1 MVAEGRDE
9 MKKNKTKGK
18 KQSAADIWRKNWELY
33 VLLLPTIIYF
43 VVFKYYPM
51 YGAQIAFRD
60 FKVTKGIWGSE
71 WIGLVNFRKFITG
84 PYFKDVIRNTL
95 TLSLYSLIVGTPLPI
110 LFALLLNY
118 CKKRRFVKVLQTV
131 TYAPHFIS
139 TVVMVGMITMFFSPQ
154 YGLVNQIIEFFGGN
168 KINFMASP
176 EAFPHLYV
184 WSGVWQ
190 SLGWSSIIYIGALTS
205 ISPEL
210 HEAAIVDGA
219 TITQRIRYVDI
230 PGIMP
235 TIIMLLILS
244 TGSLLS
250 VGFEKVYLMSNPL
263 NSSTA
268 EVISTYTYKVGMKQA
283 QYGYSAAIGLFNSV
297 VNFVILV
304 IVNTIA
310 KKATD
315 NSIY

>member
-1 MVAEGRDE
+1 
-9 MKKNKTKGK
+9 MKKGSRTHQGAAAK
-18 KQSAADIWRKNWELY
+18 KKKRQSFGEIMRKNWELY
-33 VLLLPTIIYF
+33 LLLLPTVIYF
-43 VVFKYYPM
+43 IVFKYYPM

-60 FKVTKGIWGSE
+60 FKVTKGIWGSS
-71 WIGLVNFRKFITG
+71 WIGLTNFKKFIFG
-84 PYFKDVIRNTL
+84 PYFKDVLRNTL

-110 LFALLLNY
+110 IFALLLNY
-118 CKKRRFVKVLQTV
+118 CKKRRFVKVLQTI

-154 YGLVNQIIEFFGGN
+154 YGLVNQIIQFFGGE
-168 KINFMASP
+168 KFNFMASP
-176 EAFPHLYV
+176 GAFPHLYV
-184 WSGVWQ
+184 WSGIWQ

-219 TITQRIRYVDI
+219 SILQRIRYVDI

-244 TGSLLS
+244 TGNLLS
-250 VGFEKVYLMSNPL
+250 VGFEKVFLMSNPL

-268 EVISTYTYKVGMKQA
+268 EVISTYTYKVGMQQA

-297 VNFVILV
+297 INFVILV